1 MIAKSKRLLILA
13 CGHIALVLG
22 LIGLLLP
29 LVPTSP
35 FMIVAGACYAKT
47 SDKFYQM
54 LIRNRYFGPPI
65 LRWREKR
72 CVERRM
78 KRYALAML
86 AVAFTASGL
95 LFTRTAQEALF
106 VFALALVALSAVLLL
121 PVCRDSEEDK

>member
-1 MIAKSKRLLILA
+1 M
-13 CGHIALVLG
+13 CGHTALVLG

-65 LRWREKR
+65 LHWRENR
-72 CVERRM
+72 CVE
-78 KRYALAML
+78 KRIKLLAYAML
-86 AVAFTASGL
+86 AVAFTMTGVI
-95 LFTRTAQEALF
+95 FTNTHTERLV
-106 VFALALVALSAVLLL
+106 VFALALIALVAVSFL
-121 PVCRDSEEDK
+121 PVCRNNTNNKE